1 MSKLGEKVPGPRHVR
16 VLLAICCVLLLL
28 SVVGIASDVRS
39 GHSDPPPNPRPSSS
53 VELTRLTE
61 GGNQTVGGKRGS
73 RHTARRADTESADG
87 GQQSESLGKGSGLEL
102 VAHKQRVQRNEA
114 LPCTAVE
121 EPTNF
126 EVFSAG
132 AGVGDVSLEEVERR
146 CGGPAPADEP
156 PPNYTNYVYGDCEIP
171 EGATGCQP
179 PLQVQTWPLCERA
192 LGDYTFEGRPL
203 PRRELPSIGGAR
215 VFEIEFGPDRRIEV
229 YTRTSTIVIFAFDY
243 ELAVEALDSLS
254 SQPLGKPMGTT
265 AEELESGA
273 TNELGAPPA
282 NAIKGELPC

>member
-1 MSKLGEKVPGPRHVR
+1 MSTLGEKVPGPRHVR

-156 PPNYTNYVYGDCEIP
+156 PPNYTNYVY
-171 EGATGCQP
+171 
-179 PLQVQTWPLCERA
+179 
-192 LGDYTFEGRPL
+192 
-203 PRRELPSIGGAR
+203 
-215 VFEIEFGPDRRIEV
+215 
-229 YTRTSTIVIFAFDY
+229 TRTSTIVIFAFDY